1 MNSFGLLNGNQK
13 RQREVATRNGNEK
26 RQKEEKQVNR

>member
-13 RQREVATRNGNEK
+13 RQREVAARNGNQK
-26 RQKEEKQVNR
+26 RQKEKKRVNR